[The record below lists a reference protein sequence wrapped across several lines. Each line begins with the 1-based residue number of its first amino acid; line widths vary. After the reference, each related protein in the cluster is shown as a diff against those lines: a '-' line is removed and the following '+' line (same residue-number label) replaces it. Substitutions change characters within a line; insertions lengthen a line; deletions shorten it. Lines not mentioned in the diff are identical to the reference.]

1 MHVHFMFNPPKN
13 IKERIYEGLKAF
25 NLKHFPDEDIQSL
38 ACIAEDEEG
47 RFLGGLTGEIF
58 TNTLFVEF
66 LWLDDQHRSVGMG
79 RKLMETLEE
88 QSKAHG
94 VTHLYLDTYTFQA
107 PGFYAKL
114 GFKEV
119 GRYTGFPTAG
129 VDKIFLQ
136 KQIAVA

>member
-1 MHVHFMFNPPKN
+1 MNVQFVLNPPKN
-13 IKERIYEGLKAF
+13 IKDVIYTGLKSF
-25 NLKHFPDEDIQSL
+25 NMKHFPDQDVHSL
-38 ACIAEDEEG
+38 ACYVEDERGE
-47 RFLGGLTGEIF
+47 FVGGLTGEIF

-66 LWLDDQHRSVGMG
+66 LWIDESQRKSGVGSL
-79 RKLMETLEE
+79 LMARLETEA
-88 QSKAHG
+88 KAYG
-94 VTHLYLDTYTFQA
+94 VTDLYLDTYTFQA

-136 KQIAVA
+136 KNIV